1 MTLNLFLSSRILVM
15 KDRKLNQWLWKWHFI
30 AGIISLPFVIV
41 LSITGGI
48 YLFKSDV
55 ENEVIQEI
63 QKINSKKN
71 TNQLSYDKQWE
82 IAQKYSKQKLNAV
95 VINEADVST
104 EFISGRF
111 GGKKSVFVNPYSGEV
126 SGTFQAKDTWMY
138 KVRKLHGELLGG
150 KLGTKVVELIASW
163 MVVLI
168 LSGLY
173 IWFPFVRGI
182 KGVFTVR
189 LKEGK
194 RILFR
199 DVHAV
204 TGFWISIVLLIVL
217 AGGFPWTDVF
227 GGNFKKV
234 QKWTNTGYPKTWS
247 GRGLTS
253 SVKEKRLSL
262 DDMISI
268 AKEQNLLGKVTIGLP
283 KSPKSTFSVSNTTLP
298 LSEQKMIHFDQYSG
312 KLVKSH
318 HWSDVGVLM
327 RARMWL
333 MAFHQGEFGGW
344 NWYLMFA
351 IAVLL
356 TLMSTA
362 AIFSYIF
369 RKQKGKLNVPKSSKN
384 FKQSLGLIIAI
395 IILGVIFPL
404 FGISA
409 VLIWLFEVFKYKK
422 SLKSQT

>member
-1 MTLNLFLSSRILVM
+1 M
-15 KDRKLNQWLWKWHFI
+15 KNRKLNQWLWKWHFI

-55 ENEVIQEI
+55 ENEVIQGI
-63 QKINSKKN
+63 QKLIPEEKSER
-71 TNQLSYDKQWE
+71 LSYDKQWE
-82 IAQKYSKQKLNAV
+82 IAQKNSKRKLNSV
-95 VINEADVST
+95 VLDETDLST

-111 GGKKSVFVNPYSGEV
+111 GGKQSVYINPYSGEV
-126 SGTFQAKDTWMY
+126 SGTFKAKDTWMY
-138 KVRKLHGELLGG
+138 SVRKLHGELLGG
-150 KLGTKVVELIASW
+150 KVGTKVVELIASW

-204 TGFWISIVLLIVL
+204 TGFWISILLLIVL

-234 QKWTNTGYPKTWS
+234 QQWTNTGYPKTWS

-262 DDMISI
+262 DEMISI
-268 AKEQNLLGKVTIGLP
+268 ANAQKLSGKITIGLP
-283 KSPKSTFSVSNTTLP
+283 KSPKSTFSVSNKTFP
-298 LSEQKMIHFDQYSG
+298 LYEQKMIHFDQYSG
-312 KLVKSH
+312 ELVKSH
-318 HWSDVGVLM
+318 NWNDVGVLM

-362 AIFSYIF
+362 AIFSYVF
-369 RKQKGKLNVPKSSKN
+369 RKQKGKLSVPKSPKS
-384 FKQSLGLIIAI
+384 FKQNYGLVIAI
-395 IILGVIFPL
+395 LFLGIIFPL
-404 FGISA
+404 FGVSI
-409 VLIWLFEVFKYKK
+409 VLICLSEFFKREAI
-422 SLKSQT
+422 SLKS

>member
-1 MTLNLFLSSRILVM
+1 M
-15 KDRKLNQWLWKWHFI
+15 KNRKLNQWLWKWHFI

-55 ENEVIQEI
+55 ENEVIQGI
-63 QKINSKKN
+63 QKLIPEEKSER
-71 TNQLSYDKQWE
+71 LSYDKQWE
-82 IAQKYSKQKLNAV
+82 IAQKNSKRKLNSV
-95 VINEADVST
+95 VLDDGDLST

-111 GGKKSVFVNPYSGEV
+111 GGKQSVYINPYSGEV
-126 SGTFQAKDTWMY
+126 SGTFKAKDTWMY
-138 KVRKLHGELLGG
+138 SVRKLHGELLGG
-150 KLGTKVVELIASW
+150 KVGTKIVELIASW
-163 MVVLI
+163 MVILI

-199 DVHAV
+199 DIHAV
-204 TGFWISIVLLIVL
+204 AGFWISILLLIVL

-234 QKWTNTGYPKTWS
+234 QQWTNTGYPKTWS

-262 DDMISI
+262 DEMISI
-268 AKEQNLLGKVTIGLP
+268 ANAQNLSGKITVGLP
-283 KSPKSTFSVSNTTLP
+283 RSPKSTFSVSNKTFP
-298 LSEQKMIHFDQYSG
+298 FSEQKMIHFDQYSG
-312 KLVKSH
+312 ELVKSH
-318 HWSDVGVLM
+318 NWSDVGVLM

-362 AIFSYIF
+362 AIFSYVF
-369 RKQKGKLNVPKSSKN
+369 RKQKGKWSVPKSTKS
-384 FKQSLGLIIAI
+384 FKQNYGVVIAI
-395 IILGVIFPL
+395 LLLGVIFPL
-404 FGISA
+404 FGVSI
-409 VLIWLFEVFKYKK
+409 VLIWLFEE
-422 SLKSQT
+422 LKL